1 MSALALK
8 LIACA
13 AMLADHIGYFWH
25 IEALR
30 AVGRIA
36 FPIFLFLI
44 YNGYRHTHSRVRYA
58 LRLGLFAL
66 LSQIPFSLCFSHT
79 LWGGSGNVFFTLLL
93 ALLCI
98 WAADSL
104 SAHPVGRY
112 FSLVPAI
119 AVFGATVFGF
129 IRLDNGTR
137 AMVLAMVFWLFDG
150 KGLWRKVLIAAGTV
164 LAVWSGFFVSLGM
177 NLARWILGAALV
189 LPSLSRWNWIQLLS
203 LLSLPLIFAYN
214 GQKGR
219 MPAGKFAARAAQW
232 GFYLFYPAH
241 LLLLWLINRF
251 F

>member
-13 AMLADHIGYFWH
+13 AMLVDHIGYFWQ
-25 IEALR
+25 IEIFR

-44 YNGYRHTHSRVRYA
+44 YNGYRHTASRVRYA
-58 LRLGLFAL
+58 LRLGIFAL
-66 LSQIPFSLCFSHT
+66 LSQIPFSLCFSNT

-104 SAHPVGRY
+104 SAHPVGKY
-112 FSLVPAI
+112 FSLLPAM
-119 AVFGATVFGF
+119 AVFAATVLGY
-129 IRLDNGTR
+129 IRMDNGSR
-137 AMVLAMVFWLFDG
+137 AMVLAMAFWLFDG
-150 KGLWRKVLIAAGTV
+150 RSFWGRKLIAAGTV
-164 LAVWSGFFVSLGM
+164 FAVWNGFFVNLGL
-177 NLARWILGAALV
+177 NVVRWMLGAAFV
-189 LPSLSRWNWIQLLS
+189 LPSMSRWGWLQLLS

-219 MPAGKFAARAAQW
+219 MPVGKFAARAVQW

-241 LLLLWLINRF
+241 LLVLWAINRF
-251 F
+251 L